1 MNLDYNAQLVQ
12 CDSCDRWEHMV
23 CHRKADAAAG
33 RPKRDFANEDFLC
46 EDCEEIGTSVKIL
59 PAAPRRERSE
69 KQLAGAMKGAAKRKA
84 RAERIKR
91 DTDKSNFDYD
101 DSPPAK
107 KPAKRRKA
115 PKSRKANRKADE
127 TVDDDAIDD
136 SVYANEEDISIPNND
151 DIPLLDP
158 SPETDQANTLPVNG
172 SNGHSETA
180 NASDTRLDVLASA

>member
-91 DTDKSNFDYD
+91 DADKSNLDYD
-101 DSPPAK
+101 ESPPAK

-115 PKSRKANRKADE
+115 PKTRQANHKADE
-127 TVDDDAIDD
+127 TADDDTIDD
-136 SVYANEEDISIPNND
+136 SVNAHEEDISIPNNA

-158 SPETDQANTLPVNG
+158 SLPTNQSNILPING

-180 NASDTRLDVLASA
+180 NASGTGLDIVTSA